1 MWLARA
7 HRLRHAVERCLGY
20 DRSSLICAR
29 LLWLN
34 MGLNIVLFIWLNLGR
49 APEDAEVIV
58 RQARPGHTRTPQS
71 IPSPTAHPSSPAR

>member
-1 MWLARA
+1 
-7 HRLRHAVERCLGY
+7 
-20 DRSSLICAR
+20 
-29 LLWLN
+29 